1 MVTDAKLTHA
11 MLTHSQAA
19 RAGSAWFGRT
29 LDALSRRQPG
39 VAALLPGLVEQPLN
53 ADAVKRCWDH
63 VVALSTPAGSSAV
76 HAGRAADPGPAL
88 RRTRQLI
95 VLAIIERDVHQLA
108 PLAEVCGAI
117 SAWARLATG
126 VAVRHAG
133 AELAEVH
140 GLPADRDGHPQD
152 LLVVGMGK
160 LGGDE
165 LNVSS
170 DIDLVFVHRDAGETA
185 GGTGRALPCAEFFHR
200 LARRTSGLLSDVTED
215 GFVFRVDTRLRPNG
229 ESGPLVVALPML
241 EQYFYDQGREWER
254 FAWLKS
260 TVIADSGLAGTDAR
274 HLDETLLTQI
284 VEPFVFRRYL
294 DFAAFGAMR
303 ELHGKIRAEARRRG
317 ARRDSSD
324 GGGIDVKLGR
334 GGIREV
340 EFCAQLF
347 QIVRGGRD
355 PQLRDRRTLVT
366 LESLAQRRLLEP
378 AAADRLA
385 SAYTLLRRVEH
396 AVQYQE
402 DAQTHRLPDDPQVQ
416 ARIAAMLA
424 MSPHDFAAA
433 LRAARDDVESVFD
446 ALLAEPVHNATVP
459 QEDAV
464 PMLELDA
471 AGLARVA
478 ALREGRR
485 YRFARPDTQHRIDQ
499 LLERALRDGEPVPA
513 IPGVPGVPG
522 TPRIAD
528 ETWLGRLI
536 DLIETVAGRPA
547 YLALLVQYPAAF
559 RRLLQ
564 MIGQAKWAAN
574 YLMRHPVV
582 LDELL
587 DGQILE
593 PADLAAWERDLR
605 QSLAA
610 TTTRGG
616 EPDFERRMDMMREAH
631 HAQVFRLL
639 AQDLAGRLSVER
651 LSDHLSELAD
661 RVLSIVLDLGWAQ
674 VRGRHRERPAFA
686 VVAYGKLGG
695 KELGYASDLDLVFV
709 YEDEDERAQPA
720 YAQLAQRLSVWVS
733 TRTAAGMLFEI
744 DLRLRPN
751 GNAGLM
757 VTSLRAFET
766 YQRESAWVWEHQA
779 LTRARFAAGD
789 AALGARFEVL
799 RRGILAQP
807 RDATALAAEVR
818 TMRRKMLDGHPNRSA
833 LFDIKH
839 DRGGMVDIEFL
850 VQYLVLA
857 HAHAHPELIDDAGN
871 IALLDRAA
879 RAGLLEPQAA
889 ADVAQAYRD
898 FRRLQHVLRLNDSR
912 YARVEPASV
921 AVPREAVRALWNT
934 VFERD

>member
-1 MVTDAKLTHA
+1 
-11 MLTHSQAA
+11 MLTDSYAA
-19 RAGSAWFGRT
+19 RAGSAWFDRT
-29 LDALSRRQPG
+29 LDALSRRQPAI
-39 VAALLPGLVEQPLN
+39 AALLPGLVAKPL
-53 ADAVKRCWDH
+53 APDAIARCWDR
-63 VVALSTPAGSSAV
+63 VVALSTPAGLQAPGT
-76 HAGRAADPGPAL
+76 GRAAADPGPAL
-88 RRTRQLI
+88 RRARQLL
-95 VLAIIERDVHQLA
+95 VLAIIERDVRQLA

-117 SAWARLATG
+117 SAWARIATA

-140 GLPADRDGHPQD
+140 GLPADADGHPQD

-170 DIDLVFVHRDAGETA
+170 DIDLVFVHRDDGETA
-185 GGTGRALPCAEFFHR
+185 GGTGRALSSGEFFHR
-200 LARRTSGLLSDVTED
+200 LARRASGLLSDVTED

-229 ESGPLVVALPML
+229 ESGPLVVTLPML

-260 TVIADSGLAGTDAR
+260 TVIADSGLAGPEAR
-274 HLDETLLTQI
+274 GRDEAALGGI
-284 VEPFVFRRYL
+284 VQPFVFRRYL

-303 ELHGKIRAEARRRG
+303 ELHAMIRSEAQRRS

-355 PQLRDRRTLVT
+355 AQLRDRRTLVT
-366 LESLAQRRLLEP
+366 LESIAQRRLLEP

-385 SAYTLLRRVEH
+385 NAYRLLRRVEH

-402 DAQTHRLPDDPQVQ
+402 DAQTHRLPDDPLVQ
-416 ARIAAMLA
+416 ARIAGMLA
-424 MSPHDFAAA
+424 MTPEGFAAA
-433 LRAARDDVESVFD
+433 LRAARDDVEGVFD
-446 ALLAEPVHNATVP
+446 ALLAEPVRETPTTEAAP
-459 QEDAV
+459 A
-464 PMLELDA
+464 PMLELDDT
-471 AGLARVA
+471 GRARVA
-478 ALREGRR
+478 ALHEGRR
-485 YRFARPDTQHRIDQ
+485 YRLARPDTQRRIDQ
-499 LLERALRDGEPVPA
+499 LLEQALREGEPA
-513 IPGVPGVPG
+513 PGAPGA
-522 TPRIAD
+522 PRTAD
-528 ETWLGRLI
+528 GTWLGRLV
-536 DLIETVAGRPA
+536 DLLETVAGRPA
-547 YLALLVQYPAAF
+547 YLALLLQYPAAF
-559 RRLLQ
+559 RRLLE
-564 MIGQAKWAAN
+564 MIGQAKWAAD

-593 PADLAAWERDLR
+593 RADLAAWEHELR
-605 QSLAA
+605 RSLAA
-610 TTTRGG
+610 TMTREG
-616 EPDFERRMDMMREAH
+616 EPDFERRMDVLREAH

-639 AQDLAGRLSVER
+639 AQDLAGRLTVER

-661 RVLSIVLDLGWAQ
+661 RVLAIVLDLGWAQ
-674 VRGRHRERPAFA
+674 VRGRHRETPAFA
-686 VVAYGKLGG
+686 VIAYGKHGG

-709 YEDEDERAQPA
+709 YEDDDEGAQPA
-720 YAQLAQRLSVWVS
+720 YAQLAQRLSVWLS
-733 TRTAAGMLFEI
+733 TRTAAGLLFEI

-757 VTSLRAFET
+757 VSSLRAFET

-789 AALGARFEVL
+789 AELGARFEAL
-799 RRGILAQP
+799 RRDILAQP
-807 RDATALAAEVR
+807 RDPVALATEVR
-818 TMRRKMLDGHPNRSA
+818 TMRRKMLDGHPNRSE
-833 LFDIKH
+833 LFDVKH
-839 DRGGMVDIEFL
+839 DPGGMVDIEFL

-857 HAHAHPELIDDAGN
+857 HANAHPELIDDAGN
-871 IALLDRAA
+871 IALLERAA
-879 RAGLLEPQAA
+879 RAGLLDPQSA

-898 FRRLQHVLRLNDSR
+898 FRRLQHVLRLNDAR

-921 AVPREAVRALWNT
+921 AAQREAVRALWEAVLGT
-934 VFERD
+934 D